1 MVLST
6 LHPIKVFLKMLD
18 GKDPFKFYLFILA
31 WCEGKGPA
39 TQSPL
44 LCHCTSTTLLLVL
57 WMSLHF
63 ETITDA
69 FKEKSFLW
77 KTKCLCFFF
86 FLKIFIRDPEFLN
99 IPILKQPEHSD
110 QGLVFLN
117 KIKKEQ
123 DASKRT
129 RRN

>member
-1 MVLST
+1 MFVL
-6 LHPIKVFLKMLD
+6 
-18 GKDPFKFYLFILA
+18 
-31 WCEGKGPA
+31 
-39 TQSPL
+39 
-44 LCHCTSTTLLLVL
+44 
-57 WMSLHF
+57 
-63 ETITDA
+63 
-69 FKEKSFLW
+69 
-77 KTKCLCFFF
+77 FF

-123 DASKRT
+123 DAGKRT